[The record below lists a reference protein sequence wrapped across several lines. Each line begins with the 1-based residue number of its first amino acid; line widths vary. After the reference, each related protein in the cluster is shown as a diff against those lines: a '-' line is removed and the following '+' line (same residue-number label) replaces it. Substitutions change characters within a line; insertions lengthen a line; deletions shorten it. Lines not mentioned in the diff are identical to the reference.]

1 MAFAVILEAVGGT
14 GKFQAV
20 LVLLLSFPIL
30 FMASHNLL
38 QNFVAAVP
46 DHRCR
51 LGLGL
56 GHKLNVTWEPLAGD
70 LVTLFV
76 PVDQQGRADK
86 CRLYTEPQWHLLW
99 PNGTRGNGSGAETQ
113 PCTDGWEYDRSQF
126 SNTIVTEWDLV
137 CERHALR
144 HLVQSLYMAGVL
156 TGSVVFGRLS
166 DRYGRRT
173 LLLWS
178 HFQLAV
184 SGTCGA
190 FSTSFPL
197 FCFWRFLSG
206 MALPGITLNTLCL
219 CLEWISTKIRMPVIT
234 FCSYTYTAGQ
244 LLLPGVAYL
253 IRDYRWL
260 QLAITLPSFLCFLY
274 SWWFPESARWL
285 VMMNKPE
292 EALKH
297 LKRVANLNGRGQQ
310 GEEVTVAMVE
320 CNMQAELR
328 SSKESFGVLDL
339 FKTPVLRRT
348 TFCSALVWFS
358 TSFCYYGLAIDLQGF
373 GVDAYLIQLIFGAV
387 DIPAKLVG
395 FCTMNY
401 IGRRFS
407 QASSLGMAGVIILIN
422 IFIPQELRALRT
434 GFAAFGK
441 GCLAASFACCFLH
454 AGELYPTVIRQTGVG
469 LVNTIAR
476 VGAIV
481 APLVRL
487 AADQLPFL
495 PMAIYGAMALIAGAS
510 ACWLPETLNRPLP
523 DTVEEVENRGREEK
537 RELAEPQIPMME
549 QSV

>member
-1 MAFAVILEAVGGT
+1 MAFEVILEAVGGM
-14 GKFQAV
+14 GRFQV
-20 LVLLLSFPIL
+20 VHVLLLSFPLL

-46 DHRCR
+46 DHRCH
-51 LGLGL
+51 L
-56 GHKLNVTWEPLAGD
+56 GHNLNVTWGPLVGD

-86 CRLYTEPQWHLLW
+86 CRLYAEPQWHLLW
-99 PNGTRGNGSGAETQ
+99 PNGTHGNGSGAETQ

-126 SNTIVTEWDLV
+126 STTIVTEWDLV

-156 TGSVVFGRLS
+156 AGSVVFGRLS

-197 FCFWRFLSG
+197 FCFWRFLTG
-206 MALPGITLNTLCL
+206 MALSGISLNTLCL
-219 CLEWISTKIRMPVIT
+219 CLEWIPTKIRTSVATI
-234 FCSYTYTAGQ
+234 CSYTYTAGQ

-253 IRDYRWL
+253 IRDYHWL

-285 VMMNKPE
+285 VMRNKPE

-310 GEEVTVAMVE
+310 GGELTVAMVE
-320 CNMQAELR
+320 CHMQAELR

-348 TFCSALVWFS
+348 TFCTALVW
-358 TSFCYYGLAIDLQGF
+358 
-373 GVDAYLIQLIFGAV
+373 
-387 DIPAKLVG
+387 
-395 FCTMNY
+395 
-401 IGRRFS
+401 
-407 QASSLGMAGVIILIN
+407 
-422 IFIPQELRALRT
+422 
-434 GFAAFGK
+434 
-441 GCLAASFACCFLH
+441 
-454 AGELYPTVIRQTGVG
+454 QTGVG

-476 VGAIV
+476 VGAMV

-523 DTVEEVENRGREEK
+523 DTVEEVENRARQEMMQK
-537 RELAEPQIPMME
+537 RELAEPQGTQIPMME